1 MLVLHTWLLA
11 ASIIVQRQDTTIVT
25 AARAKA
31 AGEPVEAFKD
41 ERGLVPVHDVQ
52 LLDIDGDGA
61 PEAFVS
67 IAPSVRQ
74 TPTILVYKY
83 DTQHGA
89 RRLFEGLVPGE
100 LQPVSG
106 RFVDDHTMG
115 FGIDMTVDESGHPG
129 AFDQL
134 LGSAVKTGMS
144 LVRYSTFLHAD
155 ARKGFLSFVDL
166 SDRALPTPA
175 TKTCEDFEFS
185 PVDGL
190 AAGTLAGSGSTRYLV
205 ALTTKDVTIYLF
217 HGIRSNETLDKKI
230 WIRAR
235 PARATALKVLA
246 SGEVQLGMSDGR
258 SEPLAAPR

>member
-1 MLVLHTWLLA
+1 MLRTWLLA
-11 ASIIVQRQDTTIVT
+11 ALILAPRQDTTIV
-25 AARAKA
+25 AAVRAKA
-31 AGEPVEAFKD
+31 AGEPVEAFKA
-41 ERGLVPVHDVQ
+41 EQGLVPVHDIQ
-52 LLDIDGDGA
+52 LLDIDGDGS

-74 TPTILVYKY
+74 TPTILVYRY
-83 DTQHGA
+83 DPQHGA
-89 RRLFEGLVPGE
+89 HRLFEGLVPGE

-115 FGIDMTVDESGHPG
+115 FGIDMSVDEGGHPA

-134 LGSAVKTGMS
+134 LASAVKNRMS

-155 ARKGFLSFVDL
+155 GRKAFLSFVDL
-166 SDRALPTPA
+166 SDRALPTPS
-175 TKTCEDFEFS
+175 TKTCENFEFS

-190 AAGTLAGSGSTRYLV
+190 ATGTLSGSGSTRYLV
-205 ALTTKDVTIYLF
+205 ALTTNDVTIYLF
-217 HGIRSNETLDKKI
+217 RGIRSNETLDKKS

-235 PARATALKVLA
+235 PARATTLKVLA
-246 SGEVQLGMSDGR
+246 SGEVQLGMSDGL